1 MIVEVSQFRLVE
13 GTDEEEFLRAAE
25 ETQAGYLQQ
34 QPGFQSRELLR
45 ADDGVWMD
53 IVRFASLEAAQQ
65 AFQGFNGHPSARAF
79 EAMLDV
85 SNVTMSHWSQARS
98 W

>member
-1 MIVEVSQFRLVE
+1 MIVEISQFSLVD

-25 ETQAGYLQQ
+25 ETHTGYLQQ
-34 QPGFQSRELLR
+34 QAGFHSRELLR
-45 ADDGVWMD
+45 ADDGSWMD
-53 IVRFASLEAAQQ
+53 LVRFDSLESAQQ
-65 AFQGFNGHPSARAF
+65 AIHGFFGHPSARAF

-85 SNVTMSHWSQARS
+85 SNVTMSHWSQAPR